1 MARHP
6 MRVPPP
12 RGLGQRECP
21 VSKLRL
27 WLWAF
32 FGSAFLGLVALY
44 LVGLAARDTSG
55 VTKANFERVQK
66 GMTEQEVE
74 SIFGFA
80 GSDSDFG
87 DGKKR
92 KVWTEQKQGKYSVWV
107 TFDQDG
113 KASEAFLFPKSNLPR

>member
-1 MARHP
+1 
-6 MRVPPP
+6 
-12 RGLGQRECP
+12 

-32 FGSAFLGLVALY
+32 FGSAFLGLVGLY
-44 LVGLAARDTSG
+44 LIGLVTRDTSG
-55 VTKANFERVQK
+55 VTKANYERVQK

-74 SIFGFA
+74 SIFGFP
-80 GSDSDFG
+80 GSDGSDN

-92 KVWTEQKQGKYSVWV
+92 KVWTEQKQGRYSVWV

-113 KASEAFLFPKSNLPR
+113 KVSEAVLFPLSNVPR